1 MTFFEMLGFSRF
13 LRALVTSHKS
23 FNDIFLLARAHSYH
37 LTNSQ
42 PQQADVTNERRRTS
56 GIRLR
61 IGVSAEGGR
70 EGGRAY
76 SWKFTNVLGMR
87 SEKNFNDLARKD
99 GIIEHRTKDF
109 RESLS
114 YQL

>member
-23 FNDIFLLARAHSYH
+23 FNDIFLLALTH

-56 GIRLR
+56 GIRRR
-61 IGVSAEGGR
+61 IGVRR
-70 EGGRAY
+70 EGGSGGRAG
-76 SWKFTNVLGMR
+76 VLVEIYKR
-87 SEKNFNDLARKD
+87 FRNEK
-99 GIIEHRTKDF
+99 
-109 RESLS
+109 
-114 YQL
+114 